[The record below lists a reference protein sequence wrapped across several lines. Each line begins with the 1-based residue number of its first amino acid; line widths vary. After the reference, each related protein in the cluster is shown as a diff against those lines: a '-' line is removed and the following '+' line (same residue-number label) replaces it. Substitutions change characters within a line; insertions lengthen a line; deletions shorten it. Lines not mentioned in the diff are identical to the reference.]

1 MTAKEFRQQSKA
13 IYIKDGIRY
22 SKNCR
27 PISKIGK
34 NIQEI
39 KEQFCTVEFNQLV
52 IMETKIEIKRMPELK
67 LIYCRH
73 MGAFNKIGQAYEK
86 LFKWAA
92 PRGLVTPEA
101 KTVTV
106 YQDDPSITSIDKVR
120 QDASI
125 IVNGDVKVEGKS
137 GSQRSL
143 RASMLSDIFFCAV
156 IRTEKCERCRVL
168 ITQSPT

>member
-73 MGAFNKIGQAYEK
+73 MGAFNKMDRLMRNYLSG
-86 LFKWAA
+86 
-92 PRGLVTPEA
+92 RHPE
-101 KTVTV
+101 
-106 YQDDPSITSIDKVR
+106 
-120 QDASI
+120 
-125 IVNGDVKVEGKS
+125 G
-137 GSQRSL
+137 
-143 RASMLSDIFFCAV
+143 
-156 IRTEKCERCRVL
+156 
-168 ITQSPT
+168 